1 MSNEAQK
8 PKRKRMKK
16 KRHSKWNDNS
26 ENQFRLEKAIQDFK
40 NGEKLSVVS
49 KIYKVPSRTI
59 KRYSDGT
66 HVTTLLNRID
76 KQDEIIKNL
85 EALVCGNENGESEI
99 NGIQRQTPL
108 MEVVKEQELEIDEL
122 KKKIKALEFKLSC
135 MYALTVDINKAGDID
150 TLILDPNCLK

>member
-1 MSNEAQK
+1 MSTEVQK

-40 NGEKLSVVS
+40 NGEKLSIVS
-49 KIYKVPSRTI
+49 KVYKVPSRTI

-85 EALVCGNENGESEI
+85 EALICGNCGESEI
-99 NGIQRQTPL
+99 NGTQREAPL

-135 MYALTVDINKAGDID
+135 MYALTVDVNKAGDID
-150 TLILDPNCLK
+150 TLILDPNSLK